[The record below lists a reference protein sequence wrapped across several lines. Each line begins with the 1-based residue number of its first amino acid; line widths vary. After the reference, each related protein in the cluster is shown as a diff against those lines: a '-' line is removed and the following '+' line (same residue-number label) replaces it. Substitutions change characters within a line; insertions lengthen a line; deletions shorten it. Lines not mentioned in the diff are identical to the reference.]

1 MDTLTHQVCTVSCR
15 SATLSPLAFSGESN
29 PNFPRGKSQWKN
41 TAAII
46 IIIIVMIIT
55 RHERSVSRSVS
66 STCMSTQVL
75 RPTALTEE
83 LLQPM
88 VWASSLALWETLP
101 REAPSEKSVS
111 RLETTNKPGQHGS
124 AHAWTHGTRTS
135 CVVFWETVRIVF
147 PTFLFRPPDACVQTK
162 QGC

>member
-15 SATLSPLAFSGESN
+15 SATLSPLAFPGESN

-75 RPTALTEE
+75 RPTTLTEE

-111 RLETTNKPGQHGS
+111 RLETTNKPGQTWQRPCMDTWHANKLCSLLGNS
-124 AHAWTHGTRTS
+124 AD
-135 CVVFWETVRIVF
+135 CVSDISF
-147 PTFLFRPPDACVQTK
+147 PST
-162 QGC
+162 